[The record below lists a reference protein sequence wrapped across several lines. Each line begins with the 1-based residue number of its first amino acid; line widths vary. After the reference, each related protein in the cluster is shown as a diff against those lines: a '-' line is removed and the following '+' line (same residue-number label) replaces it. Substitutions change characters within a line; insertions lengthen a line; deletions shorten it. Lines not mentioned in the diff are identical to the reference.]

1 MWHAFPPL
9 SAARVLVF
17 RILLGCGPWLHLLR
31 KALPPVVRRFHSY
44 YGHICL
50 LQTVHLSLLISPLT
64 LRPRSTAGQSE
75 DLPGPDEVLLNVP
88 WFLDPG
94 MPHFASPMRLVGV
107 AFTKLHKL
115 GASL

>member
-1 MWHAFPPL
+1 M
-9 SAARVLVF
+9 LVG
-17 RILLGCGPWLHLLR
+17 I
-31 KALPPVVRRFHSY
+31 S
-44 YGHICL
+44 I
-50 LQTVHLSLLISPLT
+50 LISPST

-107 AFTKLHKL
+107 AFAKSHRL
-115 GASL
+115 GTSVKVNFGAQ